1 MNTLYLRMEML
12 SVPHFLLLEGAKHVE
27 DALHDAGQVQH
38 VEGLRGKQV
47 LREWHASVTSRHF
60 RRL

>member
-1 MNTLYLRMEML
+1 MEML
-12 SVPHFLLLEGAKHVE
+12 SVSHFLLLEGAKHVE

-47 LREWHASVTSRHF
+47 LREWHDAGVTSRHF
-60 RRL
+60 SRL